1 MLSQIAHFSD
11 ILNVSVVRLEVT
23 YFDRYPHIDID
34 TDLYNN
40 LLVWRGQM
48 SSENPCDKSSIGHR
62 FMEEMRAYAIISL
75 YLWVCFSA
83 LLLYETTVLRADNV
97 QFLPIGTAVVKA
109 LILGKFI
116 LIGKAIK
123 VGVRIK
129 PGSLLYRI
137 VWKSLA
143 MLLFLLVLTAIE
155 ELIVGLVHGQATS
168 EIIAEF
174 INQSWL
180 QEIARCV
187 VMLLVLIPMISFEEI
202 DHVLGDGSLKRMLF
216 GQSDH
221 E

>member
-1 MLSQIAHFSD
+1 
-11 ILNVSVVRLEVT
+11 
-23 YFDRYPHIDID
+23 
-34 TDLYNN
+34 
-40 LLVWRGQM
+40 M
-48 SSENPCDKSSIGHR
+48 SSENPLDKSNIRHR
-62 FMEEMRAYAIISL
+62 FMEEMRAYAITSL

-83 LLLYETTVLRADNV
+83 LLLYETAVLRADNV

-129 PGSLLYRI
+129 PGRLLYRI
-137 VWKSLA
+137 VWKSLV
-143 MLLFLLVLTAIE
+143 MLLFLLLLTAIE

-180 QEIARCV
+180 QDIARSV
-187 VMLLVLIPMISFEEI
+187 VMLLVLSPMSAFEEI
-202 DHVLGDGSLKRMLF
+202 DHVLGDGSLKRRGF